1 MKPGVASSA
10 LLVPLVRHLDARG
23 APTDAILVEAGLDPA
38 RARAAD
44 ALLPLASALRAFHVA
59 GRVTGDPAIG
69 LSAAST
75 ADHRRY
81 GVTGFVLANR
91 ATLREG
97 FHDAL
102 RVASALIPELRLSQ
116 EAVPGGERYAMGLDL
131 SLPGALELTDEVL
144 AGLCLTARSLVGG
157 ACVPIAVELPG
168 PSRDPERYHDAY
180 GAPVTFEA
188 ARGAV
193 TVADADLDRE
203 VPGADPNL
211 LVHLYEA
218 VETQVAARRRAA
230 GRSGDLVHLV
240 GLTVDLGLGEVRA
253 GGERVP
259 LTEREHQ
266 LLTYFLS
273 RANQLVAHA
282 DLERD
287 VWDIGSGTLS
297 YAPAVAI
304 RRLRQKI
311 ELDPARPVNLVTVF
325 GEGWKLIVPDQ

>member
-1 MKPGVASSA
+1 MNPGVASSA

-23 APTDAILVEAGLDPA
+23 APTDAILAEAGLDPA
-38 RARAAD
+38 MARAPD
-44 ALLPLASALRAFHVA
+44 VVLPLASALRAFDVG

-69 LSAAST
+69 LAAAVI
-75 ADHRRY
+75 ADHRGY

-97 FHDAL
+97 FHDAIG
-102 RVASALIPELRLSQ
+102 VASALIPELRLQ
-116 EAVPGGERYAMGLDL
+116 VEVLPGGRRFTMGLDL
-131 SLPGALELTDEVL
+131 ALPGARELTDEVL
-144 AGLCLTARSLVGG
+144 AGLCLAARSLIGV
-157 ACVPIAVELPG
+157 ACVPTAVELPG
-168 PSRDPERYHDAY
+168 PSRAPERYHEAL
-180 GAPVTFEA
+180 GVPVTFEA
-188 ARGAV
+188 ERGAV
-193 TVADADLDRE
+193 TFADAELDRV

-259 LTEREHQ
+259 LTDREHQ

-273 RANQLVAHA
+273 RANQLVHHA

-325 GEGWKLIVPDQ
+325 GEGWKLVVPDQ